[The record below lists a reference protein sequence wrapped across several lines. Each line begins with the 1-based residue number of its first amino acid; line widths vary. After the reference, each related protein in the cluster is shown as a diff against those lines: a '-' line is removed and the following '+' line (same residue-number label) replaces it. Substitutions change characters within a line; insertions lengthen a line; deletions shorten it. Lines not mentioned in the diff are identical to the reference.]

1 MAPPVVM
8 SACKQTTAATQLVEC
23 DSGSPEPL
31 GPSPGPSGNS
41 VNFALYSEHA
51 SEVALE
57 IYNDEDNSVMELNLD
72 ASKYK
77 TGHVWHVLVEG
88 LPLSGVLYAY
98 KIQGEGGWETGGR
111 CAACLNS
118 AAKSNFVTY

>member
-1 MAPPVVM
+1 M
-8 SACKQTTAATQLVEC
+8 
-23 DSGSPEPL
+23 
-31 GPSPGPSGNS
+31 
-41 VNFALYSEHA
+41 NFALYSEHA

-88 LPLSGVLYAY
+88 LPLSGVLYGY
-98 KIQGEGGWETGGR
+98 KVQGEGGWETGGR
-111 CAACLNS
+111 SAVVQSQLLSCANP
-118 AAKSNFVTY
+118 NFMI

>member
-1 MAPPVVM
+1 MNLH
-8 SACKQTTAATQLVEC
+8 SEFTLCTQLVGGIA
-23 DSGSPEPL
+23 GSSHPL
-31 GPSPGPSGNS
+31 GPSPSPSGKS

-51 SEVALE
+51 SAVALE

-88 LPLSGVLYAY
+88 LPLSGVLYGY
-98 KIQGEGGWETGGR
+98 KVQGEGGWETGAR
-111 CAACLNS
+111 SAVCSKPAVPAWQNISFVAC
-118 AAKSNFVTY
+118 